1 MPIVAIENPEIMT
14 VSFRQ
19 TRNDTDYG
27 SCLWARFNFDL
38 KNYHLSIESDCGSY
52 AYGWTPTPDHETFIT
67 LCSRFDSGYLLDKLS
82 NRSIVDGD
90 ATYKCLIEW
99 LKDYDGYGY
108 KRLSCHDMQHIE
120 EACHA
125 NRNDHAVLRAIEEAL
140 EDTDFDGSVS
150 DYDIACCIELT
161 YPAGAKRI
169 VQIYKDHIQPE
180 LRKLSG
186 YKVKEESE

>member
-52 AYGWTPTPDHETFIT
+52 AYGWIPTPDHETFIT

-186 YKVKEESE
+186 YKVEEDS

>member
-19 TRNDTDYG
+19 TRNDKDYG
-27 SCLWARFNFDL
+27 SCLWARFNFDT

-52 AYGWTPTPDHETFIT
+52 SYGWTPTPDHETFLH
-67 LCSRFDSGYLLDKLS
+67 LCSRFDSGYLLEKIS
-82 NRSIVDGD
+82 NRSVVDGD
-90 ATYKCLIEW
+90 STYKCLDGW
-99 LKDYDGYGY
+99 LKDYDEYGYG
-108 KRLSCHDMQHIE
+108 RLSNHDMQHIE

-125 NRNDHAVLRAIEEAL
+125 SRYDHAVLKAIEEAL

-161 YPAGAKRI
+161 YPAGARRI
-169 VQIYKDHIQPE
+169 VQIYKDYIQPE

-186 YKVKEESE
+186 YKVKEDS